1 MKLLSLCKVARLVA
15 VGCVAALL
23 GVTLQN
29 CTKAPLPA
37 ETDAQLRSSIMPPM
51 SGTGPYAAQLPIW
64 RTYTNS
70 FGEFYT
76 QHRYA
81 EMITVDMARD
91 VSSIRSIVISQFG
104 NAAKALFKLDSLFVE
119 NIGTMTNGSKPAA
132 MLTEIVPVQFPTYTG
147 LGIFLNYMNSWGAFR
162 PQINAIIKY
171 ADIQTAEG
179 KELKAAA
186 EDFVT
191 KVNTC
196 TSTMYQLR

>member
-51 SGTGPYAAQLPIW
+51 SGTGPYAAQLTVW
-64 RTYTNS
+64 RAYTNS
-70 FGEFYT
+70 FGEFYN
-76 QHRYA
+76 QHRNA
-81 EMITVDMARD
+81 EMLTVDMTKG
-91 VSSIRSIVISQFG
+91 VSSIRNIVIMQFD

-132 MLTEIVPVQFPTYTG
+132 TLTEIVPVQFPTYTG
-147 LGIFLNYMNSWGAFR
+147 LGIFLNYMNSWGSFR
-162 PQINAIIKY
+162 PQINAIIKN
-171 ADIQTAEG
+171 ADTQTAEG